1 MLGMALMQG
10 ERDVLLVLLS
20 MLNNKKNE
28 CEEDVQGENKDDKD
42 VKFRKTI
49 SWNQQV
55 EYLSSTIRT
64 IIWAS

>member
-1 MLGMALMQG
+1 MLGKALMKG

-28 CEEDVQGENKDDKD
+28 CDEDIQGENKDDKD

-49 SWNQQV
+49 SWN
-55 EYLSSTIRT
+55 
-64 IIWAS
+64 